1 MHREA
6 VDAFCSG
13 RATPEQEAEL
23 ALQVARIHTCAP
35 ALPNHTVGLLGR
47 LTRHLGGP
55 EKVLDWLS
63 GFPGEPA
70 LVAAVLKLGDLLGA
84 LSGSPPVIRAVAA
97 LRADRRYRDP
107 FPDYWAPTTDSVTLS
122 DLAETLVHLL
132 RRDGGRRAVEA
143 SAHALDLVDDA
154 LRLVEAKG
162 PDVRTARRYADDVRE
177 ALQRAV
183 RSPVPVGAG

>member
-6 VDAFCSG
+6 VEAFCAG
-13 RATPEQEAEL
+13 RATSEQEADL
-23 ALQVARIHTCAP
+23 ALQVARVQTCAP
-35 ALPNHTVGLLGR
+35 ALPNQTVGLLGR

-55 EKVLDWLS
+55 EKLLDWLS

-70 LVAAVLKLGDLLGA
+70 LVAAVLKLSDLLGA

-97 LRADRRYRDP
+97 LRADRRYHDP
-107 FPDYWAPTTDSVTLS
+107 FPDYWTPTTDSVTLS

-132 RRDGGRRAVEA
+132 RRDGGRAAVDV
-143 SAHALDLVDDA
+143 SAHVLYLLDDA

-162 PDVRTARRYADDVRE
+162 HDVRSARYYADDVRE
-177 ALQRAV
+177 ALRRAV
-183 RSPVPVGAG
+183 RVPVPAGA